1 MSARIGH
8 RLKSFTGTRHS
19 ELAVVWWAFRRS
31 GKIQCTN
38 EHGPVAQRERASLAW
53 KRSGVRFPSGP
64 PRLSL
69 TGNET
74 SRSGAPPAVASSPL
88 VRHDIPVT
96 YRPLDR
102 FLELRRALGFGK
114 ARSAAEIARR
124 QQAGHHCL
132 LGWIEQD

>member
-64 PRLSL
+64 PRPHREGPRGPFSMRENDRGFAPDPGVIGPLPWDRVNPRIFPWNRYP
-69 TGNET
+69 GA
-74 SRSGAPPAVASSPL
+74 SRREVAWQA
-88 VRHDIPVT
+88 IPT
-96 YRPLDR
+96 
-102 FLELRRALGFGK
+102 
-114 ARSAAEIARR
+114 
-124 QQAGHHCL
+124 
-132 LGWIEQD
+132 